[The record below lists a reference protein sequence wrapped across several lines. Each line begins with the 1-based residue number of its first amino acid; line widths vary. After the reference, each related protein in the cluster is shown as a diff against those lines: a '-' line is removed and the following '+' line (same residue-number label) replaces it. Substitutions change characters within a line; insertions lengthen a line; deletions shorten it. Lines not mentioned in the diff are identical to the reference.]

1 MSVSREQMLKAA
13 IQHFNE
19 DPTVSMAGFAV
30 PQGVPAGGVLMLA
43 VASAVWLVLRRQRSL
58 DPAGS

>member
-19 DPTVSMAGFAV
+19 DPTASMAGFAV

-43 VASAVWLVLRRQRSL
+43 VASAVWLMLRRQ
-58 DPAGS
+58 